1 MITDTINFLNEYD
14 CATHEI
20 DFVNVTSTTLTEL
33 FKNIKKLRSLVY
45 EENSEEL
52 EERFKVLNQLFS
64 QIKTSLLPYEQLFA
78 NYFSSDIRNSIV
90 SFFKLLM
97 EYNATIEV
105 SNLSKRTMEI
115 LVSLKK
121 GDVVNSLA
129 SEIENRI
136 LQDDLFETIAIVS
149 YFPEVI
155 STEYANKKIVY
166 ITPNK
171 LIQGTKTYSK
181 VFYIGTSDFYPSS
194 KTIFFGKKTYYIG
207 YDFYRNGFEKLTLVN
222 GNSEMQSGI
231 YRNVKIGELVS
242 YRHDISGESIE
253 KLEDFSVPT
262 QSLESWVTGYKK
274 TLTSEGELRDGVLF
288 SLRSGSKVIFPTTG
302 KVDVL
307 EIENMDMTDVE
318 VTKLD
323 SESIIVLR
331 VSTEISYLSKKAYD
345 EYGNDYLDKV
355 NIVKEYKVKLLNLKS
370 NLGTFQKLRSYLEN
384 RGISISSSTV
394 LRTWTTMDVLAP
406 GETEKF
412 ARLLSIIGLNETRV
426 AETITATQFVK
437 AVHRKIGR
445 ELSKKMQYV
454 IAKLNQN
461 DLYTSLQKDKYY
473 IFDEPGIGEFRIEIV
488 EEKYTELVQVTS
500 ADYYRIFNNYE

>member
-1 MITDTINFLNEYD
+1 
-14 CATHEI
+14 
-20 DFVNVTSTTLTEL
+20 
-33 FKNIKKLRSLVY
+33 
-45 EENSEEL
+45 
-52 EERFKVLNQLFS
+52 
-64 QIKTSLLPYEQLFA
+64 
-78 NYFSSDIRNSIV
+78 
-90 SFFKLLM
+90 
-97 EYNATIEV
+97 
-105 SNLSKRTMEI
+105 
-115 LVSLKK
+115 
-121 GDVVNSLA
+121 
-129 SEIENRI
+129 
-136 LQDDLFETIAIVS
+136 
-149 YFPEVI
+149 
-155 STEYANKKIVY
+155 
-166 ITPNK
+166 
-171 LIQGTKTYSK
+171 
-181 VFYIGTSDFYPSS
+181 
-194 KTIFFGKKTYYIG
+194 
-207 YDFYRNGFEKLTLVN
+207 
-222 GNSEMQSGI
+222 
-231 YRNVKIGELVS
+231 
-242 YRHDISGESIE
+242 
-253 KLEDFSVPT
+253 
-262 QSLESWVTGYKK
+262 
-274 TLTSEGELRDGVLF
+274 
-288 SLRSGSKVIFPTTG
+288 
-302 KVDVL
+302 
-307 EIENMDMTDVE
+307 MDMTDVE